1 MAAVTCYLIRI
12 VRKIFVTFPFD
23 DDLHDGNKFHSLIPS
38 SKCIPQ
44 TYIFRHMLPI
54 DENVGKTIN
63 ITSKVQR
70 DDRDGQ
76 AFLFLV
82 TFFTSVYSE
91 GQVCVCMC
99 VCVFILLSI
108 LN

>member
-1 MAAVTCYLIRI
+1 
-12 VRKIFVTFPFD
+12 
-23 DDLHDGNKFHSLIPS
+23 
-38 SKCIPQ
+38 
-44 TYIFRHMLPI
+44 MLPI